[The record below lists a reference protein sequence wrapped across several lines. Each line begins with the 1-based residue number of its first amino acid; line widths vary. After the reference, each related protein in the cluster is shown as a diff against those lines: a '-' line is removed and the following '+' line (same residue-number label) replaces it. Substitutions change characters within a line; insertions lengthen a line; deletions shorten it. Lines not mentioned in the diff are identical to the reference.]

1 MGVLMTWE
9 GGGKRGW
16 VFAGPGSAVAPT
28 DRVRHPRS
36 QGRGLV
42 TEGLVSRAVGN
53 LQRWGPQ

>member
-1 MGVLMTWE
+1 MTWE

-53 LQRWGPQ
+53 LQGWGPQ